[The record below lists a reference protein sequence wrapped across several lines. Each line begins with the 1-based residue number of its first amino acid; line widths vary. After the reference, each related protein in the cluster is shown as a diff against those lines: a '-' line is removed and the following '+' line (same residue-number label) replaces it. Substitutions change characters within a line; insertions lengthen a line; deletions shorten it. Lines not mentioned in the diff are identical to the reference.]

1 MHRDATGDWAVP
13 DWREEI
19 GRALDDWVRA
29 AGGPAQVPRLTCV
42 GPAEPTG
49 RPGWWAVRD
58 ASVNLDQAEGFRLS
72 GRDGP
77 AAGPFY
83 PVMEAAAV
91 GTVLRVRVAEFAGL
105 ADAHLWQDRLPGSY
119 LPARLREAIAALPP
133 DGLASDLAAAR
144 LTPLPAPGP
153 EPGLA
158 DGLSLDLP
166 VSLRSAREQARA
178 ACLAPGV
185 RLVRGPPAAVAPVL
199 AAAAAALLADG
210 RRVLLATASGRDADS
225 ALLSVIAAGHHHAGA
240 AVRVGT
246 PQHPGM
252 LRHPE
257 ACLPH
262 LVREQVPD
270 DEERRQAIERRLVVM
285 REEAD
290 DLARLQEAVAG
301 FDPAQYRQA
310 EHRLA
315 AAAAIP
321 GLARAV
327 ATAGAHV
334 RRRER
339 EAEQRRREHDEAQRR
354 VARLEAARTVLAEMD
369 LIQADLD
376 EEQAVAA
383 ELSAR
388 ALAAGHEAARISRKV
403 ARLEAGAVLRVM
415 TRRLRA
421 QRDAARAEADRLA
434 TLAAVT
440 VGYCDQRQKAAA
452 VHLSGLSAQA
462 GCSRAD
468 FDAADEALATAR
480 HRVNQAA
487 DDLALAQD
495 LLGSRQ
501 QELDSARDT
510 PAPTAEQRAL
520 VADPGA
526 REMLTVA
533 ELAAALT
540 ARIAAAQP
548 DRARL
553 EREHARL
560 QQRFDHHHREAE
572 EAGIVRRSRITA
584 TTLACLCTSP
594 VLRGSRYDVV
604 LVAGA
609 GAATLPELLLAVSRA
624 TTTAVL
630 FGDAWAPGPPPDP
643 VDPATPAVRRW
654 LRTDVFAHCG
664 ITTDGD
670 ARDHPGCVVLGD
682 LPPAVPAHPVGG
694 HHPGRHLR

>member
-1 MHRDATGDWAVP
+1 MHHDATGDGAVP
-13 DWREEI
+13 DWREDI
-19 GRALDDWVRA
+19 SRALDDWVRA
-29 AGGPAQVPRLTCV
+29 AGGLTQAPRLVCV

-58 ASVNLDQAEGFRLS
+58 APVNLDQSEGFRLS
-72 GRDGP
+72 GPDGP

-91 GTVLRVRVAEFAGL
+91 GTVLRVRVAEFASL
-105 ADAHLWQDRLPGSY
+105 ADAYLWQDRLPGSY
-119 LPARLREAIAALPP
+119 LPARLREALAALPP
-133 DGLASDLAAAR
+133 AGLAADLAAGR
-144 LTPLPAPGP
+144 LTPLPGFDP
-153 EPGLA
+153 EPE
-158 DGLSLDLP
+158 LDSPLGP
-166 VSLRSAREQARA
+166 AREQARA

-185 RLVRGPPAAVAPVL
+185 RLVHGPPAAVAPAL

-225 ALLSVIAAGHHHAGA
+225 ALLSVIAAGHHHAGS

-270 DEERRQAIERRLVVM
+270 DEERRQAIERRLVVL

-310 EHRLA
+310 ERRLA

-327 ATAGAHV
+327 ATAAAHV

-339 EAEQRRREHDEAQRR
+339 EAEQRRREHEVAQRR
-354 VARLEAARTVLAEMD
+354 VARLEAARSALAEMD
-369 LIQADLD
+369 QIQADLD

-388 ALAAGHEAARISRKV
+388 ALAARHEATRISRKV
-403 ARLEAGAVLRVM
+403 ARLDAGVVPRVM

-421 QRDAARAEADRLA
+421 GRDAARAEADRLA
-434 TLAAVT
+434 GLAATT
-440 VGYCDQRQKAAA
+440 VGYCDERQKAAA
-452 VHLSGLSAQA
+452 VHLSDLSARA
-462 GCSRAD
+462 GCTRAD
-468 FDAADEALATAR
+468 LDAADEALATAR
-480 HRVNQAA
+480 YRVNQAA

-501 QELDSARDT
+501 QELQTARDT
-510 PAPTAEQRAL
+510 PAPTAEQHAM
-520 VADPGA
+520 VADPAA
-526 REMLTVA
+526 RELLAVA
-533 ELAAALT
+533 EMAAALA

-572 EAGIVRRSRITA
+572 EADIIRRSKIVA
-584 TTLACLCTSP
+584 TTLAGLGTSA

-609 GAATLPELLLAVSRA
+609 GAATLPELLLAVSLA
-624 TTTAVL
+624 STTAVL
-630 FGDAWAPGPPPDP
+630 FGEFRAPGPPPDP

-654 LRTDVFAHCG
+654 LRADVFAHCG
-664 ITTDGD
+664 IHTAGD
-670 ARDHPGCVVLGD
+670 ARDHPGCVELGG
-682 LPPAVPAHPVGG
+682 LPPTVPPHPVGS